1 MNPEELQELR
11 GLREEQRRLEGEL
24 RGLRERIEAFSV
36 RANAVVLPPLPT
48 SAPAAPPLP
57 PPLPAAHF
65 RPAPEPPLPDQTAP
79 TPPDPLPKPA
89 APVPP
94 RVPARPRESFE
105 LQLGAVW
112 LARIGIVM
120 LITGL
125 VFLGN
130 YAWQTFGSHLGPA
143 GRLSLLSLA
152 SAGLVAT
159 GAWMYRR
166 QESLRL
172 YAQVLMGGGAA
183 LAYYATYAAH
193 FVARL
198 RVIESPLIGGALLLA
213 CGAGLLAFADRR
225 RWELAALITIV
236 LSYYTAGINPIGE
249 FTLYSNLLLT
259 LAGIVLLVRR
269 QWTTATWVTL
279 AGTYGSYAFWHFYR
293 HAGSGLRAEE
303 PWVAGITFLTCYWS
317 FFTAAVFL
325 AQAESFPAGRRA
337 TFLTLNNAGFF
348 LLAAHHLLARRSDV
362 LWAFCLVSGSV
373 LLALAVAA
381 WKWRRDEPALD
392 GAFLFQ
398 GVALVT
404 IGLAQKLAGPQ
415 LALTLAVESLLLL
428 TGAGRRHGLLYTMM
442 ASVIAGWAF
451 VLGAT
456 EIPVL
461 PVGFTLSGL
470 LIADAWWLKQRRGEL
485 ARLSRQSPRG
495 MVRRFGF
502 AHGRAGAG
510 RPLPVCAGT
519 DFLRCGCGDL
529 HRVDLRTAPSR
540 GCLGRAALSDVRR
553 RPLLGGSQAGQPWW
567 LVWPVVAS
575 ALALAHWWQW
585 QRILPLHETASRV
598 VQLIAAGMLVL
609 AGYAWTEPHLTGDAW
624 LAALSAAAAGTLVY
638 GRATRSWSIAVCGQL
653 FALAALVVFAQSL
666 SHPGAR
672 WPAGLTPACALL
684 AGFFLLPPV
693 ISPGGNTAA
702 IAKAYWWAALAL
714 VVVWAFQYLPAPWQ
728 PLFFAA
734 TLRAAARARRV
745 AKTSAVRR
753 RQRSVCAHDLRGVC
767 LRYSSRPWSAL
778 PRRHPDRAR
787 SHETF
792 APPCTGARRGG
803 KAGAQRDLRS
813 RGRKPLA
820 LGHALVRLAR
830 VPAQPHGSVVSHR
843 AGGPRRRARAA
854 GAGLSGWRL
863 PDSGAGDRADFPRGC
878 LATRDAVSHPQLS
891 LARRRAAAPRLSVQP
906 VLRAN
911 QALAVR
917 FCRWPLRGRGT
928 AATQHMRGFLVNSR
942 ALRPETADCP
952 AGRRPEPA
960 RAARPRLHPPFPS
973 ASSAGAPRNVPSHA

>member
-36 RANAVVLPPLPT
+36 GASAAVVTPVPKP
-48 SAPAAPPLP
+48 APAPLP
-57 PPLPAAHF
+57 PPLPSA
-65 RPAPEPPLPDQTAP
+65 RSEPSPEPRFPEPIPSVA
-79 TPPDPLPKPA
+79 PDPLPKPA

-94 RVPARPRESFE
+94 PIPSRPRESFE

-152 SAGLVAT
+152 SAGLVAA

-183 LAYYATYAAH
+183 LSYYATYAAH
-193 FVARL
+193 YVARL

-269 QWTTATWVTL
+269 QWTTTTWVTL

-293 HAGSGLRAEE
+293 HAAGSGLRAEE

-348 LLAAHHLLARRSDV
+348 LLAAHHLLARRPDV

-392 GAFLFQ
+392 GAFLLQ

-485 ARLSRQSPRG
+485 ARLSVSL
-495 MVRRFGF
+495 
-502 AHGRAGAG
+502 RAGWFVALGLLTAG
-510 RPLPVCAGT
+510 LVLDDRCPYAREPIFFAAGAVICTASIYALRLPEVVWGGQP
-519 DFLRCGCGDL
+519 FLMYA
-529 HRVDLRTAPSR
+529 V
-540 GCLGRAALSDVRR
+540 AL
-553 RPLLGGSQAGQPWW
+553 LLGGSQAGQPWW

-609 AGYAWTEPHLTGDAW
+609 AGYAWMEPHLTGDAW

-666 SHPGAR
+666 SNPGAR

-684 AGFFLLPPV
+684 AGFFLLPPA
-693 ISPGGNTAA
+693 ISPGGNRVA
-702 IAKAYWWAALAL
+702 IAKTYWWAALAL
-714 VVVWAFQYLPAPWQ
+714 VVVWTFQHLPIPWQ
-728 PLFFAA
+728 PLLFAA
-734 TLRAAARARRV
+734 FCVLLLAVAGWRKHLLSAEGSGLFALMTFAAFVCDAAHAPGLRSLAAILIVPAATSLSLLSAHEHAAAAKPALSVISGLAAGSLWLWATRWCAWHGYQHSLTV
-745 AKTSAVRR
+745 AW
-753 RQRSVCAHDLRGVC
+753 SV
-767 LRYSSRPWSAL
+767 
-778 PRRHPDRAR
+778 
-787 SHETF
+787 T
-792 APPCTGARRGG
+792 
-803 KAGAQRDLRS
+803 
-813 RGRKPLA
+813 
-820 LGHALVRLAR
+820 ALVVL
-830 VPAQPHGSVVSHR
+830 
-843 AGGPRRRARAA
+843 
-854 GAGLSGWRL
+854 GAGLALRERVYRTGGFL
-863 PDSGAGDRADFPRGC
+863 I
-878 LATRDAVSHPQLS
+878 LALAIGRIFLVDVWQLETLFRILSFLS
-891 LARRRAAAPRLSVQP
+891 LGG
-906 VLRAN
+906 VL
-911 QALAVR
+911 L
-917 FCRWPLRGRGT
+917 LL
-928 AATQHMRGFLVNSR
+928 GFLYSR
-942 ALRPETADCP
+942 YSEQI
-952 AGRRPEPA
+952 RRW
-960 RAARPRLHPPFPS
+960 L
-973 ASSAGAPRNVPSHA
+973 